1 MGGGMEEWTEGWKD
15 IKGGGKEEENIHLTE
30 QMNGKTEQSYL
41 SHDTNTTSNDSS
53 FRLCTTHTTQACR
66 NKNLWTQY
74 SVF

>member
-1 MGGGMEEWTEGWKD
+1 MGGEMEEWTEGWKD
-15 IKGGGKEEENIHLTE
+15 IKGRGKEEENIHLTE

-41 SHDTNTTSNDSS
+41 SHNTNTTSNDSS

-66 NKNLWTQY
+66 NKNLRTQH